1 MDIGGQTGTTDED
14 GEFIIED
21 VPAGKWPVTVID
33 KDGNVIGIGEIT
45 ITGPGGGSLTI
56 TVDGNGNS
64 VVTPG
69 KDTGRISLTLTIGED
84 GVISIGNIKD
94 ATPAAITPD
103 KPGSTGGSSPETGD
117 PYQPNVWIAGAA
129 AAAAG
134 LVVIGLVYRRKKSA

>member
-1 MDIGGQTGTTDED
+1 M
-14 GEFIIED
+14 
-21 VPAGKWPVTVID
+21 
-33 KDGNVIGIGEIT
+33 
-45 ITGPGGGSLTI
+45 
-56 TVDGNGNS
+56 
-64 VVTPG
+64 VTPG

-94 ATPAAITPD
+94 VTPAAITPD